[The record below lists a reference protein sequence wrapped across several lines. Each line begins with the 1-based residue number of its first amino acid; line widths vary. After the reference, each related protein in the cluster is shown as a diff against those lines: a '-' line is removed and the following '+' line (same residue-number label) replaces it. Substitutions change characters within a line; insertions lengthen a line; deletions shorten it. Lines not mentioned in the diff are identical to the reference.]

1 MCATRFT
8 LLDASAFKICF
19 LIKLKLSQD
28 ITLSGQAQGKVQA
41 TDENGD
47 TFRSIDRIRGW
58 SKNAALLSV
67 WRNGTSQYY

>member
-1 MCATRFT
+1 MILTK
-8 LLDASAFKICF
+8 SK
-19 LIKLKLSQD
+19 QD
-28 ITLSGQAQGKVQA
+28 IAFLGQAQGKVQA

-67 WRNGTSQYY
+67 WRNGTSKHH